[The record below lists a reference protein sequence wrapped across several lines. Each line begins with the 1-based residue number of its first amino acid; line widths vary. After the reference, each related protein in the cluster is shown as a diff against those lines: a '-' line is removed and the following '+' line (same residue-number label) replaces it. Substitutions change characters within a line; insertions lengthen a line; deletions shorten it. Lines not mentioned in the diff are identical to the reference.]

1 MKKIISSIIIVTL
14 LVSVFSVVY
23 ASAETNS
30 DASLAESHEANKI
43 LKGDYWYLPVSE
55 TTAGIV
61 EYIGNEDKVIIPS
74 EIDGY
79 KIIGIGHG
87 AFTCCGTIKEVVIP
101 DGVTSI
107 GEYAFRACNN
117 LSVVHFPSTLISI
130 GRAAFRSDSLTSI
143 TIPDSVDKIERGAFA
158 GNKKLADV
166 KIGAGIQTIGK
177 SAFNQSDILTI
188 SGYVN
193 TVAYDFAYSN
203 GIKFKSLGN
212 APEPVT
218 TEPTESSSE
227 TLPKPSDPVPT
238 ETEPNPTEPSE
249 TATELISVDP
259 MPPFEAVGK
268 VGEYIFGYYD
278 AECYELN
285 QTCEI
290 GAYTFF
296 VDGSFYQYCGITDG
310 KKFTPLVIAYEKGL
324 INDEQLD
331 KTVELM
337 NLRIKEK
344 GYFNTAGWTVMPT
357 EPVTTEPTEPST
369 DIPTEPAT
377 TNPTES
383 STDKTTE
390 PVTTEPTETI
400 TDKPTEPATTEPVVI
415 NPQPTENKPS
425 TPTVVKPTVKKKANP
440 INVTVKTKTIK
451 AKKLKKKTQEVKVIT
466 VKNNQGK
473 VTYKLVKSGITKKIR
488 KLVSINKK
496 GAITIK
502 KWKKAKVGTYKIKVR
517 ITAKGNSK
525 YKPKTLIKTVK
536 IKIK

>member
-1 MKKIISSIIIVTL
+1 MKRIIASIIIVTL

-23 ASAETNS
+23 VSAETNS
-30 DASLAESHEANKI
+30 DVSLAESHEANEI

-61 EYIGNEDKVIIPS
+61 EYIGNEDKVNIPS

-117 LSVVHFPSTLISI
+117 LSVVHLPNTLISI

-166 KIGAGIQTIGK
+166 KIGAGIQIIGK

-212 APEPVT
+212 APEP
-218 TEPTESSSE
+218 
-227 TLPKPSDPVPT
+227 
-238 ETEPNPTEPSE
+238 
-249 TATELISVDP
+249 
-259 MPPFEAVGK
+259 
-268 VGEYIFGYYD
+268 
-278 AECYELN
+278 
-285 QTCEI
+285 
-290 GAYTFF
+290 
-296 VDGSFYQYCGITDG
+296 
-310 KKFTPLVIAYEKGL
+310 
-324 INDEQLD
+324 
-331 KTVELM
+331 
-337 NLRIKEK
+337 
-344 GYFNTAGWTVMPT
+344 
-357 EPVTTEPTEPST
+357 
-369 DIPTEPAT
+369 
-377 TNPTES
+377 
-383 STDKTTE
+383 
-390 PVTTEPTETI
+390 
-400 TDKPTEPATTEPVVI
+400 ATTEPVVI
-415 NPQPTENKPS
+415 IPHKPT
-425 TPTVVKPTVKKKANP
+425 TPAVVKPTVKKKANP
-440 INVTVKTKTIK
+440 IKVIVKTKTVK
-451 AKKLKKKTQEVKVIT
+451 AKKLKKKAQKVKAII

-488 KLVSINKK
+488 KLISINKK
-496 GAITIK
+496 GTITIK
-502 KWKKAKVGTYKIKVR
+502 RWEKAKVGTYKLKVQ
-517 ITAKGNSK
+517 IFVKGNSK
-525 YKPKTLIKTVK
+525 YKFKTLSKTVK
-536 IKIK
+536 IKIT